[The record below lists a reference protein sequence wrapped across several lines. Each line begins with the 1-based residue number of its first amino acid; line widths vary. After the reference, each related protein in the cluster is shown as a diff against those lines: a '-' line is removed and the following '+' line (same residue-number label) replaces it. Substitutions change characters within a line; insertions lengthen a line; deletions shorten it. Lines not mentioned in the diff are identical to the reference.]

1 MSGITSTDRQ
11 EAWNIMI
18 LQSLST
24 DEFRAGAFQLWQQPF
39 LCWRDLF
46 NDLIWCFDLR
56 SHLEPTAGE
65 LVLWVINT
73 NDVVVHGLTMPYVP
87 YSTESENDKSNVLS
101 KFITVGTVSGNLD
114 EDPLHTKLHLAL
126 CQHDIRDCHC
136 EQFSL
141 DSHLRSGIAWVVIIT
156 VVHRLTFG

>member
-11 EAWNIMI
+11 EAWNILI

-24 DEFRAGAFQLWQQPF
+24 DESRAGAFQLWQQPF

-46 NDLIWCFDLR
+46 NDLILCFDLK
-56 SHLEPTAGE
+56 SHLQATAGE

-73 NDVVVHGLTMPYVP
+73 YEVVVDGLTLPYVP

-101 KFITVGTVSGNLD
+101 KFITVGTVSGKLD
-114 EDPLHTKLHLAL
+114 EDPLRTKLHLAL
-126 CQHDIRDCHC
+126 CLHDMIVTAN
-136 EQFSL
+136 SP
-141 DSHLRSGIAWVVIIT
+141 HLILIYDQV
-156 VVHRLTFG
+156 